1 VTETKKTFYPSK
13 EFDDNLEGLS
23 AVLAD
28 EGWEIPGVAVALIAE
43 DSAAQRAE
51 RAAHDAK
58 RREYL
63 ALHEEF
69 GLAQLARYKR
79 FMAVLEA
86 LRGAFRDDK
95 VVQAKLKEF
104 SRKVGRTRKA
114 ADGPATKEEAA

>member
-1 VTETKKTFYPSK
+1 MTETKKTFYPSK

-23 AVLAD
+23 VVLAD

-43 DSAAQRAE
+43 DAATQRAE

-95 VVQAKLKEF
+95 VVQTKLKEF
-104 SRKVGRTRKA
+104 GRKVGRTRKA
-114 ADGPATKEEAA
+114 AEGPSTKEEAA